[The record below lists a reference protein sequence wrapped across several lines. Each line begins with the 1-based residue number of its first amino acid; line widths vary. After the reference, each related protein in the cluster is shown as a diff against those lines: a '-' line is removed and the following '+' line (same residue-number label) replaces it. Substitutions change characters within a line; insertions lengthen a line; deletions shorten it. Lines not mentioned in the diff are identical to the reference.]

1 MGETKKDILVRVYI
15 LYGFMCLF
23 GLAIILKIWYIQN
36 VRGEQLIALADSL
49 TTKTAIIEPSR
60 GNIYSADGS
69 LLATSVPTYDLY
81 MDLQLETITNDV
93 FKSGLDSLA
102 IGLSRILGD
111 KSPNAYKQLLISAR
125 KPGPGK
131 RYFPLKKNVTH
142 AQQKKLYE
150 LPVFRLGRYKGG
162 LIAEVKNKR
171 VKPFTILA
179 DRTIGYKLD
188 GVGSVGIEGAFDQY
202 LKGNT
207 GIRLMQKMSGNVW
220 KPLNDE
226 NEIEPLDGNDVI
238 TTIDLN
244 LQDVAESELER
255 QLAGHK
261 ADKGCAILMEVQT
274 GAIMAIA
281 NLERGSDGV
290 YRETY
295 HDGIDGGWLC
305 LSR

>member
-131 RYFPLKKNVTH
+131 RYFPLKKST
-142 AQQKKLYE
+142 
-150 LPVFRLGRYKGG
+150 
-162 LIAEVKNKR
+162 
-171 VKPFTILA
+171 
-179 DRTIGYKLD
+179 
-188 GVGSVGIEGAFDQY
+188 S
-202 LKGNT
+202 
-207 GIRLMQKMSGNVW
+207 
-220 KPLNDE
+220 
-226 NEIEPLDGNDVI
+226 
-238 TTIDLN
+238 
-244 LQDVAESELER
+244 
-255 QLAGHK
+255 
-261 ADKGCAILMEVQT
+261 
-274 GAIMAIA
+274 
-281 NLERGSDGV
+281 
-290 YRETY
+290 
-295 HDGIDGGWLC
+295 
-305 LSR
+305 